1 MTIWNLGATLG
12 CLIVGPLSELYGR
25 RPVYNVANLFYLVFC
40 VAETQSRNINTTI
53 ALRCL
58 NGLSIASSSLNPSI
72 IGDLFVSEE
81 RGRAQSLL
89 SLMPLLGPV
98 VGPIVGG
105 YLAQEKGWRWTFG
118 FAALVFAVFAVAL
131 LVLYRETYDAKILRD
146 KARRLRNSTGNSL
159 LHSRYDDQDAALV
172 AILQKALV
180 RPLRIFLIPL
190 FSLLATPTC
199 ILNAYVYLVAATIT
213 GVFQT
218 TYKFLEGAAGLTFLG
233 LALGMATG
241 ALFCSVVLDW
251 YTKRMKSRQGGHI
264 KPEWRL
270 PPLILGFT
278 LAPIGLFW
286 YGWGVEAKIQFVMP
300 ITGTTILGFAV
311 FVINIPVITY
321 LIDTFGIYSASAIS
335 AFTMYRNAVCTV
347 LPLAAPP
354 LYEFIGPGWGNS
366 VLALIALTMAP
377 IPFILLKYGERM
389 RKRSKLVDWS

>member
-1 MTIWNLGATLG
+1 M
-12 CLIVGPLSELYGR
+12 
-25 RPVYNVANLFYLVFC
+25 ANLFYLVFC
-40 VAETQSRNINTTI
+40 ISETQSRNINTTI

-58 NGLSIASSSLNPSI
+58 NRLSIASSSLNPSI
-72 IGDLFVSEE
+72 VGDLFITEE

-118 FAALVFAVFAVAL
+118 FAALVFAVFEIAI

-159 LHSRYDDQDAALV
+159 LHSRYDDQDVSLMV
-172 AILQKALV
+172 VMRKALV
-180 RPLRIFLIPL
+180 RPLRIFLIPI

-218 TYKFLEGAAGLTFLG
+218 TYGFSEGAAGLSFLG
-233 LALGMATG
+233 IALGMATG
-241 ALFCSVVLDW
+241 ALFCSVILDW
-251 YTKRMKSRQGGHI
+251 YTKRMKSRQNGNI

-270 PPLILGFT
+270 PPLGLGFI
-278 LAPIGLFW
+278 LAPVGLFW
-286 YGWGVEAKIQFVMP
+286 YGWGAEAKIQFVMP
-300 ITGTTILGFAV
+300 IIGTAILGFAV

-354 LYEFIGPGWGNS
+354 LYESIGLGWGNS
-366 VLALIALTMAP
+366 VLAFVAVAMLPT
-377 IPFILLKYGERM
+377 PFILLKYGERM
-389 RKRSKLVDWS
+389 RNRSKLVDWS